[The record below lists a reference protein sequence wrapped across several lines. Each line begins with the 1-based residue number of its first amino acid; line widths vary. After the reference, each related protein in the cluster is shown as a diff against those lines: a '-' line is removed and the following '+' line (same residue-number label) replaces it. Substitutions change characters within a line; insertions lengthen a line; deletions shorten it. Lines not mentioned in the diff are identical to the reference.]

1 MYADFFGLRELPF
14 NNTPDPR
21 FFYATPD
28 HDEALASLIYAVEA
42 RKGFVLLT
50 GEVGAGKTMVSRM
63 MLRHF
68 GGRIAFAN
76 INHAVQDAGGL
87 MESVCTDYEIP
98 FEAGSSHAQLTRK
111 LHDFLL
117 ARFAQDTPVVL
128 VLDEAQTLPDDAFE
142 QLRMIGNLEADDAKL
157 LQIVILGQPE
167 LQQRFASPELRQLK
181 QRIFRIFHLAAM
193 DRPAAEGYI
202 RHRLSVAGA
211 QNRELFDADAIDR
224 VVAHAK
230 GLPRLIN
237 SICDNAML
245 SAYSADR
252 RYIDGP
258 LVSSVFS
265 QMMTLVVDR
274 KPIEASAG
282 HGSFATITDTP
293 RRDPIRGEASDRE
306 DIAVHRL
313 RGHQLAAQLAE
324 ARRQVTSLAAQHQE
338 EIFLREREHRE
349 AVETASADPLPRQL
363 ESISH
368 HLEGLERRFLDTNAA
383 LLRAEALQRSL
394 EPTLHDAQTL
404 TERVQDGRREL
415 ASQENR
421 IHQLAAKMR
430 ATVDETRRIHEGL
443 ARSAAKTNQAERSAR
458 GVYEKLVE
466 QTDEARDVAA
476 GIATFLAKVTA
487 PGSIGTASPAP
498 SVTSS
503 ESSPKDRTDAD
514 RLQRLLSRTR
524 ESLSDLRQAARG
536 NRGEAPAE
544 APPVAAFNTA
554 NPVASTKEPATGR
567 LARSVEGLL
576 DLIKTDDCP
585 LDSSAGAFHS

>member
-1 MYADFFGLRELPF
+1 
-14 NNTPDPR
+14 
-21 FFYATPD
+21 
-28 HDEALASLIYAVEA
+28 
-42 RKGFVLLT
+42 
-50 GEVGAGKTMVSRM
+50 
-63 MLRHF
+63 
-68 GGRIAFAN
+68 
-76 INHAVQDAGGL
+76 
-87 MESVCTDYEIP
+87 MEYVCKDYEIP
-98 FEAGSSHAQLTRK
+98 FGAGSSHAQLTRK

-117 ARFAQDTPVVL
+117 ARFAQDMPVVL

-167 LQQRFASPELRQLK
+167 LQQRFASPELRQLR

-211 QNRELFDADAIDR
+211 QNLELFDADAIDR

-274 KPIEASAG
+274 IPVEASAG
-282 HGSFATITDTP
+282 HGSFATVADTP
-293 RRDPIRGEASDRE
+293 RRDPIRGEASDRD
-306 DIAVHRL
+306 DIDVQRL
-313 RGHQLAAQLAE
+313 RSHQLAAQLAE
-324 ARRQVTSLAAQHQE
+324 ARRQVTAFAAQHQNE
-338 EIFLREREHRE
+338 PFPRERERRNT
-349 AVETASADPLPRQL
+349 VDTASADVLQGQL
-363 ESISH
+363 AGISQR
-368 HLEGLERRFLDTNAA
+368 LEGLERRFLDTNAA
-383 LLRAEALQRSL
+383 LLRAEARQRSL
-394 EPTLHDAQTL
+394 VPMLHDAQAV
-404 TERVQDGRREL
+404 TERIQDGRREL

-458 GVYEKLVE
+458 GVYEKLIE

-487 PGSIGTASPAP
+487 PGSIGIASLAP
-498 SVTSS
+498 KLTSS
-503 ESSPKDRTDAD
+503 ECSPKDRTDAD

-536 NRGEAPAE
+536 NRGEAPAGGSPF
-544 APPVAAFNTA
+544 AAKHGTNPVAATEEA
-554 NPVASTKEPATGR
+554 ATGR

-576 DLIKTDDCP
+576 DLIKTDDRTV
-585 LDSSAGAFHS
+585 DSSAAAYPS